1 MGGDQISILTGVWK
15 KLILTLVDD
24 FEWFKTLMKE
34 VTTFVVKITR
44 KLRLEVEAEDMLEL
58 LLSHDKTLM
67 DEESFTDKERECLPE
82 MDALDKNSVKI
93 VEMTT
98 KCLEYYIS
106 LVGKKGAEFERN
118 DSNFENSTLCQII

>member
-1 MGGDQISILTGVWK
+1 MGRDQISILTGVWK

-24 FEWFKTLMKE
+24 FEWFKTSMEE

-44 KLRLEVEAEDMLEL
+44 KLKLEVEAEDMLEL

-67 DEESFTDKERECLPE
+67 DEELFTDKERECLLE
-82 MDALDKNSVKI
+82 MDALDKKSVKI

-118 DSNFENSTLCQII
+118 DSNFESPTLCQII

>member
-1 MGGDQISILTGVWK
+1 MGRDQISILTGVWK
-15 KLILTLVDD
+15 KQILTLVDD
-24 FEWFKTLMKE
+24 FEWFKTSMEE

-44 KLRLEVEAEDMLEL
+44 KLKLEVEAEDMLEL

-67 DEESFTDKERECLPE
+67 DEELFTDKERECLLE

-118 DSNFENSTLCQII
+118 DSNFESSTLCQII

>member
-1 MGGDQISILTGVWK
+1 MGRAQISILTGVWK

-24 FEWFKTLMKE
+24 FEWFKTSMEE

-44 KLRLEVEAEDMLEL
+44 KLKLEVEAEDMLEL

-67 DEESFTDKERECLPE
+67 DEELFTDKERECLLE

-118 DSNFENSTLCQII
+118 DSNFESSTLCQII

>member
-1 MGGDQISILTGVWK
+1 MGRDQISILTGVWK

-24 FEWFKTLMKE
+24 FEWFKTSMEE

-44 KLRLEVEAEDMLEL
+44 KLKLEVEAEDMLEL

-67 DEESFTDKERECLPE
+67 DEELFTDKERECLLE

-118 DSNFENSTLCQII
+118 DSNFESSTLCQII

>member
-1 MGGDQISILTGVWK
+1 MGRDQISILTGVWK

-24 FEWFKTLMKE
+24 FEWFKTSMEE
-34 VTTFVVKITR
+34 VTTFVAKITR
-44 KLRLEVEAEDMLEL
+44 KLKLEVEAEDMLEV

-67 DEESFTDKERECLPE
+67 DEELFTDKERECLLE

-118 DSNFENSTLCQII
+118 DSNFESSTLCQII